1 MSEIRI
7 PVRIQHITQ
16 AHTLG
21 ARGFR
26 NVTAFVDPGA
36 SRTIVSA
43 ALAKELGIRRLKH
56 LGGVSGLHAVEGA
69 GGIVRVPVGF
79 ALVDAIGGG
88 CSDPQPLVVG
98 ISDELAA
105 VAQADMI
112 LGHDYMQA
120 VPFVVRP
127 YRQSALCETPR
138 PNPARRSP
146 AGRAKRKPS
155 ASTPRRSRR

>member
-21 ARGFR
+21 KRGFR
-26 NVTAFVDPGA
+26 NVTAFVDSGA
-36 SRTIVSA
+36 SRTIVSE
-43 ALAKELGIRRLKH
+43 ALAKELGIRPLKT
-56 LGGVSGLHAVEGA
+56 LGGVSGLHAIAGA

-79 ALVDAIGGG
+79 ALVDVVGAG

-98 ISDELAA
+98 ISDDLAA
-105 VAQADMI
+105 IAKADMI

-127 YRQSALCETPR
+127 YRQSGVCETPR
-138 PNPARRSP
+138 ANPVRS
-146 AGRAKRKPS
+146 R
-155 ASTPRRSRR
+155 RRSRATTPAARARR